1 MRRSL
6 NSLFVALWIL
16 SGAAIADTVLEWNTQ
31 LLQTIKATS
40 TPPPVASR
48 AMAMVSI
55 AVYDA
60 VNSIEQTHRPYH
72 FFTASSPTTSRDA
85 AAAQAAHDVLVGLFP
100 SRTIALDAALTAT
113 LQAIPDSPDKSAGI
127 GLGGAAAASIMALRS
142 SDNAKLVVPY
152 TPGTGPGRWQTTPP
166 ANAPALLPNWPLVT
180 PFAMVNGS
188 QFRSAGPPALDS
200 AAYAAAL
207 NEVKAIGSAASTS
220 RTAEQRDIAWFW
232 ADGAGTQTPPGH
244 WNRIAQE
251 VARTTGMSLA
261 EEARMFALLNIA
273 QADAAIVAW
282 DNKYASNFWRP
293 VTAIR
298 AADTDG
304 NPLTAADPDW
314 KPLLTTPNFPSY
326 TSGHATFSGAAST
339 ILAGIL
345 GTDTFA
351 FTTDTE
357 AAGIANRSFTSFSAA
372 ADEAAMSRLYG
383 GIHFRFDNDDGL
395 ANGRALGQWVLAN
408 EITPLP
414 EPGAIVL
421 SITGAA
427 AALAR
432 SAWKK
437 KRARGWGNH
446 GPK

>member
-1 MRRSL
+1 VPVVRRSL
-6 NSLFVALWIL
+6 AALLVALAIL
-16 SGAAIADTVLEWNTQ
+16 TGSAVADTVLEWNTH
-31 LLQTIKATS
+31 LLNSIKATS
-40 TPPPVASR
+40 TPPPLASR

-72 FFTASSPTTSRDA
+72 FFSVSGPTTSRDA

-100 SRTIALDAALTAT
+100 ARAIALDAALTAT
-113 LQAIPDSPDKSAGI
+113 LAAVPDSPGKSAGI
-127 GLGGAAAASIMALRS
+127 GLGSAAAASIMSLRS
-142 SDNAKLVVPY
+142 GDNAALVVPY
-152 TPGTGPGRWQTTPP
+152 TPGSSPGQWRPTPP

-180 PFAMVNGS
+180 PFSMASGS
-188 QFRSAGPPALDS
+188 QFRSAGPPSLDS

-207 NEVKAIGSAASTS
+207 NEVKEIGSATS
-220 RTAEQRDIAWFW
+220 AIRTAEQTDIARFW

-244 WNRIAQE
+244 WNRIAQT
-251 VARTTGMSLA
+251 VATTTGMSLA
-261 EEARMFALLNIA
+261 EEARMFALVNVA

-282 DNKYASNFWRP
+282 DNKYASDFWRP

-304 NPLTAADPDW
+304 NPLTAADSAW
-314 KPLLTTPNFPSY
+314 TPLLTTPNFPSY
-326 TSGHATFSGAAST
+326 TSGHATFSGAASAV
-339 ILAGIL
+339 LAGIL
-345 GTDTFA
+345 GTDNFW

-357 AAGIANRSFTSFSAA
+357 AAGIGNRSFASFSAA

-408 EITPLP
+408 EFAPVP

-421 SITGAA
+421 VLTGIL
-427 AALAR
+427 AALASR
-432 SAWKK
+432 TG
-437 KRARGWGNH
+437 R
-446 GPK
+446 